1 VKSPGGFKLGSILAE
16 AAYDAIDSSAY
27 LASDCATVR
36 LEIDRA
42 VWGTPLMNQKLNAY
56 GVPIVERPKV
66 KAIKKMDLSGDS
78 GKQIV
83 YSETKLVLRTH
94 KKTFQKLADM

>member
-1 VKSPGGFKLGSILAE
+1 
-16 AAYDAIDSSAY
+16 
-27 LASDCATVR
+27 
-36 LEIDRA
+36 
-42 VWGTPLMNQKLNAY
+42 MNHKLNTY
-56 GVPIVERPKV
+56 GVSIVARPKV
-66 KAIKKMDLSGDS
+66 KAIKKLDLAGES

>member
-1 VKSPGGFKLGSILAE
+1 MSHKL
-16 AAYDAIDSSAY
+16 D
-27 LASDCATVR
+27 T
-36 LEIDRA
+36 
-42 VWGTPLMNQKLNAY
+42 Y
-56 GVPIVERPKV
+56 GVSIVKRPKV
-66 KAIKKMDLSGDS
+66 KAIKKLDLGGDL

>member
-1 VKSPGGFKLGSILAE
+1 
-16 AAYDAIDSSAY
+16 
-27 LASDCATVR
+27 
-36 LEIDRA
+36 
-42 VWGTPLMNQKLNAY
+42 MNHKLNSY
-56 GVPIVERPKV
+56 GVSIVERPKV
-66 KAIKKMDLSGDS
+66 KAIKKLDLDGDS

>member
-1 VKSPGGFKLGSILAE
+1 
-16 AAYDAIDSSAY
+16 
-27 LASDCATVR
+27 
-36 LEIDRA
+36 
-42 VWGTPLMNQKLNAY
+42 MNHKLNTY
-56 GVPIVERPKV
+56 GVSIVERPSV
-66 KAIKKMDLSGDS
+66 KAIKKLDLGGDS

>member
-1 VKSPGGFKLGSILAE
+1 MPTSKRRTTQSTARCILHLSVLPCEQKLIKPF
-16 AAYDAIDSSAY
+16 
-27 LASDCATVR
+27 
-36 LEIDRA
+36 
-42 VWGTPLMNQKLNAY
+42 WGTYVMNHKLNTY
-56 GVPIVERPKV
+56 GVSIVERPKV
-66 KAIKKMDLSGDS
+66 KAIKKLDLGGDS